1 MKKRNP
7 KYTQS
12 IRYNFKVNQKTFLG
26 LKEKKGSIDPVEF
39 ALR

>member
-12 IRYNFKVNQKTFLG
+12 IHYNFKVNQKTFLG
-26 LKEKKGSIDPVEF
+26 LKEKKK
-39 ALR
+39 AL